1 MLLTW
6 LAPASCVADEYAV
19 YRRDMSADGGK
30 MLKIATVEGGSLS
43 YADTS
48 AEAGKTYRY
57 RIRSN
62 DQGPRSGSTSIDVP
76 ELEPDPTPP
85 FNDRV
90 VRADPTFGDGT
101 MTSRTVPENSAAGTN
116 VGSAVGAT
124 DTDTGDTLTY
134 SLGGTDA
141 ASFGIVSTSGQLQT
155 SAALNF
161 EVKPSYAVTV
171 GVRDT
176 TGSTDDATIAV
187 TITITNVNEKPSEI
201 TGAMSKSVA
210 ENAATTT
217 VIETYESTDPD
228 SGAMLTWSLS
238 GVDAGDFAITKNS
251 SGNGELKFSSVPNYE
266 SPADGDGNNM
276 YIVTVNVR
284 DSLDANG
291 MGDNVVDDTHAVTIT
306 VTNADEPATV
316 TIGGMETGGS
326 ELTATLGADPDGAVS
341 NLTWQWGRADT
352 ATATSF
358 PPISGATSA
367 SYTTVAA
374 DVGKFLRAT
383 ASYTD
388 PQGSGKSAF
397 KVTGQISGSNSKPTF
412 AQESLTKAVDENS
425 SSGTNVGSATTATDT
440 DNDTLT
446 YTLSGTDSG
455 SFTVDSNGQIK
466 TKSGVTY
473 NFESKSSYS
482 VTLHVRDNKDAAGN
496 TNATNDDSVA
506 ITINITNVDEP
517 GTISISGTESG
528 GSVLTASL
536 TDIDGAP
543 SSVNW
548 VWARGNMSDG
558 SGTFSPISFVILN
571 TYTTVAAD
579 VGKYVRATASYT
591 DPEGSGK
598 SAFGVSGQIGASNA
612 EPTFSNMSAT
622 RTLPENSGA
631 GVNVVGGTITATD
644 SDSGDTLTYS
654 LTGTDAGSFEIN
666 ASGQI
671 QTKTGVN
678 HNFNF
683 EATKNSYSVTVQ
695 VRDSKDAAGN
705 ANTSVDDTIAV
716 TINLTNVNEPPTISG
731 STSKS
736 VPENSTAVATY
747 TASDPDASTS
757 YTWSVE
763 GADGAQFQINTSGVL
778 TFGTAPNFEMPNQA
792 GSTVNRYEVTVKV
805 VDNGSPQQSDTHE
818 VTVTVTNIN
827 EAPTIDAGPVS
838 FNSDENT
845 ATSTVVATYQ
855 ASDVDA
861 NSNLTWSLEGNDAGD
876 FTITK
881 NAVTQHG
888 ELKFKNVPNFEIPTD
903 TGTNNEYDITVKVRD
918 NHTGQLS
925 DTREVAIT
933 VNNVNETPVISGTA
947 SPSFAEI
954 EFDLLDADLMDTDYV
969 IGTYTAADQESD
981 TITWAKSGTDAG
993 HFTIDSMTGVLSFSI
1008 RPDFENPV
1016 NMDSDNVYEVV
1027 VEAMDDNSTSGSG
1040 GAKTGT
1046 YAVAVTVTNVDET
1059 PEITSTSTA
1068 HEAPS
1073 FAEIEWD
1080 AATVD
1085 LDVQT
1090 YTARD
1095 EEDGTQPITWSLGGV
1110 DGGDFNIT
1118 TNATN
1123 GEGVLSFKN
1132 RPNFEDPKGTPEMAN
1147 GPPDNT
1153 YEIIVKAK
1161 DTTSKTRDYPVT
1173 VTVTNI
1179 DETPEI
1185 TSKPAFIIS
1194 FPETPYDS
1202 ATPPGVVATFNA
1214 RDEEG
1219 DEITWSLDAADRA
1232 IFAISKNA
1240 SGEGVLTF
1248 STASVPEFKRPDYER
1263 PEDADGNGSYIVLVV
1278 ATDPGAHSGLSE
1290 HVVQVTD
1297 VNERPEFIGPIT
1309 TAVTYDENDTI
1320 DVASYSARDEE
1331 PGGLG
1336 GVTWS
1341 LTGDDASD
1349 FVIDTGGI
1357 VTFVNTP
1364 SYETPTGS
1372 HSDGTD
1378 IDGNEYQFT
1387 VVATD
1392 IQSGSSRL
1400 DVRTE
1405 VTVTV
1410 ADLEEPGSITVDNP
1424 NPAVGNKIIFTLSDP
1439 DGGIDISTPIV
1450 GEPPPMTWDV
1460 EQRLPG
1466 DPWESVAAGNASSL
1480 TYEYRPDEDQTGYEL
1495 RVVVT
1500 YIDRRG
1506 SGKRA
1511 QSEATAAVTAD
1522 PIVNAPPRFTGN
1534 RGQSIQET
1542 AAGEN
1547 VGDALDASDR
1557 DGDSLT
1563 FGLVDSA
1570 AAEYFEIVP
1579 NSGQLRTVEALD
1591 FETIFAASSGRLIFN
1606 ATLHDGKDAD
1616 GNVEAVPVIDAT
1628 ATITITVLD
1637 VEEDG
1642 ILTLTTDEPQVGET
1656 VRTILEDGDGSIS
1669 GQTWRWSRSV
1679 NGRSNWLLIGGG
1691 GSSSYTVAQEDTN
1704 FFLQAFVT
1712 YTDNRGDGKTAVA
1725 VTTNRV
1731 FGENQRPT
1739 FPSTENGQR
1748 SIPENSRSGVSVGDP
1763 VAAEDPEDDRLTYSL
1778 SGTDADAFAIVS
1790 SSGQLRTSEALNF
1803 EATETYSF
1811 SIDVHDGLDGA
1822 GNPSTT
1828 VDDTQDVTVTIEN
1841 VEEPGTVTLVTDTQ
1855 SIQARVEVTAE
1866 LNDDDGPSSTTWLW
1880 SRSPNGRTDWVNI
1893 SGAHNQTYTPTLEA
1907 DAGNYIR
1914 ATARYSDG
1922 FGMSIETA
1930 NAVSPRVGDPP
1941 PVNSPPAFPSTENG
1955 QREVAEDASGGDPVG
1970 ARVAATDLNAGDNTV
1985 NNALAYSLTGT
1996 DAASFT
2002 IDANGQ
2008 IMLASGVELDYEGK
2022 RSYRVTV
2029 QVTDGRDQNGDDDN
2043 GRDRRHDLR
2052 DGRGD
2057 KRQRGAGGQR

>member
-1 MLLTW
+1 
-6 LAPASCVADEYAV
+6 
-19 YRRDMSADGGK
+19 
-30 MLKIATVEGGSLS
+30 
-43 YADTS
+43 
-48 AEAGKTYRY
+48 
-57 RIRSN
+57 
-62 DQGPRSGSTSIDVP
+62 
-76 ELEPDPTPP
+76 
-85 FNDRV
+85 
-90 VRADPTFGDGT
+90 
-101 MTSRTVPENSAAGTN
+101 MT
-116 VGSAVGAT
+116 
-124 DTDTGDTLTY
+124 
-134 SLGGTDA
+134 
-141 ASFGIVSTSGQLQT
+141 
-155 SAALNF
+155 
-161 EVKPSYAVTV
+161 
-171 GVRDT
+171 
-176 TGSTDDATIAV
+176 
-187 TITITNVNEKPSEI
+187 
-201 TGAMSKSVA
+201 
-210 ENAATTT
+210 
-217 VIETYESTDPD
+217 
-228 SGAMLTWSLS
+228 
-238 GVDAGDFAITKNS
+238 
-251 SGNGELKFSSVPNYE
+251 
-266 SPADGDGNNM
+266 
-276 YIVTVNVR
+276 
-284 DSLDANG
+284 
-291 MGDNVVDDTHAVTIT
+291 
-306 VTNADEPATV
+306 
-316 TIGGMETGGS
+316 
-326 ELTATLGADPDGAVS
+326 
-341 NLTWQWGRADT
+341 
-352 ATATSF
+352 
-358 PPISGATSA
+358 
-367 SYTTVAA
+367 
-374 DVGKFLRAT
+374 
-383 ASYTD
+383 
-388 PQGSGKSAF
+388 
-397 KVTGQISGSNSKPTF
+397 
-412 AQESLTKAVDENS
+412 
-425 SSGTNVGSATTATDT
+425 
-440 DNDTLT
+440 
-446 YTLSGTDSG
+446 
-455 SFTVDSNGQIK
+455 
-466 TKSGVTY
+466 
-473 NFESKSSYS
+473 
-482 VTLHVRDNKDAAGN
+482 
-496 TNATNDDSVA
+496 
-506 ITINITNVDEP
+506 
-517 GTISISGTESG
+517 
-528 GSVLTASL
+528 
-536 TDIDGAP
+536 
-543 SSVNW
+543 
-548 VWARGNMSDG
+548 
-558 SGTFSPISFVILN
+558 
-571 TYTTVAAD
+571 
-579 VGKYVRATASYT
+579 
-591 DPEGSGK
+591 
-598 SAFGVSGQIGASNA
+598 
-612 EPTFSNMSAT
+612 AT

-631 GVNVVGGTITATD
+631 SVNVVGGTITASD

-671 QTKTGVN
+671 KTKTGVN

-716 TINLTNVNEPPTISG
+716 TINLTNVNEAPTISG
-731 STSKS
+731 AFTWN
-736 VPENSTAVATY
+736 VPENSVTTGTSANFTVA
-747 TASDPDASTS
+747 DPDSTVH
-757 YTWSVE
+757 TWSV
-763 GADGAQFQINTSGVL
+763 GGTDGDQFQIGSSGQLRFKNSPNYEIPADV
-778 TFGTAPNFEMPNQA
+778 GTNNVYDVTI
-792 GSTVNRYEVTVKV
+792 TVI
-805 VDNGSPQQSDTHE
+805 DNGNPQESDTHDI
-818 VTVTVTNIN
+818 TVTVTNVN
-827 EAPTIDAGPVS
+827 EAPTIDSGPSS
-838 FNSDENT
+838 FNIDENT
-845 ATSTVVATYQ
+845 ASSTLIATYV

-861 NSNLTWSLEGNDAGD
+861 NSNLTWSREGVDSAD
-876 FTITK
+876 FTLTK
-881 NAVTQHG
+881 NADGEG
-888 ELKFKNVPNFEIPTD
+888 ELRFASPPNHEDADDDDTDNVYNVTI
-903 TGTNNEYDITVKVRD
+903 KVRD

-925 DTREVAIT
+925 DTQGVTIT
-933 VNNVNETPVISGTA
+933 VDNVNETPVISGTA

-993 HFTIDSMTGVLSFSI
+993 HFTIDSSTGVLSFSI

-1040 GAKTGT
+1040 GTKTGT

-1073 FAEIEWD
+1073 FEEIEWD

-1132 RPNFEDPKGTPEMAN
+1132 RPNFEDPKGTPEMA
-1147 GPPDNT
+1147 GDPADNT
-1153 YEIIVKAK
+1153 YEIIVKAR

-1364 SYETPTGS
+1364 SYEMPTGS

-1405 VTVTV
+1405 VIVTV

-1466 DPWESVAAGNASSL
+1466 GAWQSVAAGNASSL

-1506 SGKRA
+1506 AGKRA

-1570 AAEYFEIVP
+1570 AASYFEIVP

-1591 FETIFAASSGRLIFN
+1591 FETIFASS
-1606 ATLHDGKDAD
+1606 
-1616 GNVEAVPVIDAT
+1616 E
-1628 ATITITVLD
+1628 
-1637 VEEDG
+1637 
-1642 ILTLTTDEPQVGET
+1642 
-1656 VRTILEDGDGSIS
+1656 
-1669 GQTWRWSRSV
+1669 W
-1679 NGRSNWLLIGGG
+1679 
-1691 GSSSYTVAQEDTN
+1691 
-1704 FFLQAFVT
+1704 
-1712 YTDNRGDGKTAVA
+1712 
-1725 VTTNRV
+1725 
-1731 FGENQRPT
+1731 
-1739 FPSTENGQR
+1739 
-1748 SIPENSRSGVSVGDP
+1748 
-1763 VAAEDPEDDRLTYSL
+1763 
-1778 SGTDADAFAIVS
+1778 
-1790 SSGQLRTSEALNF
+1790 
-1803 EATETYSF
+1803 
-1811 SIDVHDGLDGA
+1811 
-1822 GNPSTT
+1822 T
-1828 VDDTQDVTVTIEN
+1828 VD
-1841 VEEPGTVTLVTDTQ
+1841 L
-1855 SIQARVEVTAE
+1855 
-1866 LNDDDGPSSTTWLW
+1866 
-1880 SRSPNGRTDWVNI
+1880 
-1893 SGAHNQTYTPTLEA
+1893 
-1907 DAGNYIR
+1907 
-1914 ATARYSDG
+1914 
-1922 FGMSIETA
+1922 
-1930 NAVSPRVGDPP
+1930 
-1941 PVNSPPAFPSTENG
+1941 
-1955 QREVAEDASGGDPVG
+1955 QRH
-1970 ARVAATDLNAGDNTV
+1970 AA
-1985 NNALAYSLTGT
+1985 
-1996 DAASFT
+1996 
-2002 IDANGQ
+2002 
-2008 IMLASGVELDYEGK
+2008 
-2022 RSYRVTV
+2022 
-2029 QVTDGRDQNGDDDN
+2029 
-2043 GRDRRHDLR
+2043 
-2052 DGRGD
+2052 
-2057 KRQRGAGGQR
+2057 